1 MSYECSQSPLCAL
14 PGCVSLPRL
23 CLARVT
29 LIVGLITLMCIFAT
43 QIRKWTQTVAQ
54 PSCNSVWPSSSDKGG
69 PFARVC
75 VDKSQKALVEWPLL
89 LNLYSVQIQNG
100 RVFQDLGIWTVF
112 DFDKMSACYVLVSF
126 LVFADWCCKRSFTR
140 MLWFFEYHEACTLW
154 IKDFV
159 VTNTF
164 REVWE
169 NTFHLCLI
177 VSVAV
182 FDGLQCQGRPF
193 L

>member
-1 MSYECSQSPLCAL
+1 M
-14 PGCVSLPRL
+14 
-23 CLARVT
+23 
-29 LIVGLITLMCIFAT
+29 
-43 QIRKWTQTVAQ
+43 
-54 PSCNSVWPSSSDKGG
+54 
-69 PFARVC
+69 
-75 VDKSQKALVEWPLL
+75 
-89 LNLYSVQIQNG
+89 
-100 RVFQDLGIWTVF
+100 F

-177 VSVAV
+177 VYVAV
-182 FDGLQCQGRPF
+182 FDGLQCQGRSF
-193 L
+193 LWIIGVYSLPLSFVVSFQIALLDSPTALSMEEKLQQNEARVSDTLTFFFFNHKFHYFIYLFF